1 LFEFKSKDTTMS
13 SKPHNVP
20 PITEADIAQF
30 LVNTPD
36 FFERHA
42 ELLATVQLS
51 SGHGSRAVS
60 LQERQAEM
68 LREKIKTL
76 ERRIMEM
83 VRNGNDNMMITD
95 KLQRWMR
102 TLLLTNQAIELP
114 NVVVHEIKQHFLVPQ
129 VAIKVWAVN
138 GIFSD
143 QEFAMN
149 VSDDAK
155 SFASSITAPYCGAN
169 SGFEAVNWLAQSE
182 LAMSVALIPLR
193 VGVAPEAFG
202 MLVLASPDPER
213 FNAGMGTD
221 FLERIAE
228 LSSAA
233 LSRLR

>member
-1 LFEFKSKDTTMS
+1 MTT
-13 SKPHNVP
+13 KAHDVP

-51 SGHGSRAVS
+51 SGHGNRAVS

-68 LREKIKTL
+68 LREKIKTI

-83 VRNGNDNMMITD
+83 VRNGNDNMMIAD
-95 KLQRWMR
+95 KLQRWTR
-102 TLLLTNQAIELP
+102 NLLLTHHAIDLP
-114 NVVVHEIKQHFLVPQ
+114 GVLTKEIKHQFLVPQ
-129 VAIKVWAVN
+129 VAIKVWSTN
-138 GIFSD
+138 GLFSD
-143 QEFAMN
+143 QEFTMG
-149 VSDDAK
+149 VSDDVK
-155 SFASSITAPYCGAN
+155 TFATSITAPYCGVN
-169 SGFEAVNWLAQSE
+169 SGFEAVKWLAQPE

-193 VGVAPEAFG
+193 AGAAADTFG

-233 LSRLR
+233 LSRLRA

>member
-1 LFEFKSKDTTMS
+1 MTN
-13 SKPHNVP
+13 KPSDVP

-42 ELLATVQLS
+42 ELLSTVQLS

-83 VRNGNDNMMITD
+83 VHNGNDNMMIAD
-95 KLQRWMR
+95 KLQRWTR
-102 TLLLTNQAIELP
+102 NLLLTHHAIDLP
-114 NVVVHEIKQHFLVPQ
+114 EVVTKEIKHQFLVPQ
-129 VAIKVWAVN
+129 VGIKVWGTN
-138 GIFSD
+138 GLFSD
-143 QEFAMN
+143 QEFTLG
-149 VSDDAK
+149 VSEDAK
-155 SFASSITAPYCGAN
+155 IFASSITTPYCGVN
-169 SGFEAVNWLAQSE
+169 SGFEAVKWLDQPELAQSI
-182 LAMSVALIPLR
+182 ALIPLR
-193 VGVAPEAFG
+193 AGAAADAFG

-228 LSSAA
+228 LASAA
-233 LSRLR
+233 LSRLRA

>member
-1 LFEFKSKDTTMS
+1 MTIKASD
-13 SKPHNVP
+13 VP

-51 SGHGSRAVS
+51 SGHGARAVS

-68 LREKIKTL
+68 LREKIKAFEHRL
-76 ERRIMEM
+76 MDM
-83 VRNGNDNMMITD
+83 VRNGNDNTMIAE
-95 KLQRWMR
+95 KLQRWTR
-102 TLLLTNQAIELP
+102 YLLLTHHAVDLPKVLTRELK
-114 NVVVHEIKQHFLVPQ
+114 HQFLVPQ
-129 VAIKVWAVN
+129 TAIKVWDTN
-138 GIFSD
+138 GLYTD
-143 QEFAMN
+143 QDFALG
-149 VSDDAK
+149 VSQDAK
-155 SFASSITAPYCGAN
+155 VFASSITTPYCGVN
-169 SGFEAVNWLAQSE
+169 SGFEAVTWLEQPE
-182 LAMSVALIPLR
+182 LAMSIALIPLR
-193 VGVAPEAFG
+193 AGAAADAFG

-233 LSRLR
+233 LARLRVDKS